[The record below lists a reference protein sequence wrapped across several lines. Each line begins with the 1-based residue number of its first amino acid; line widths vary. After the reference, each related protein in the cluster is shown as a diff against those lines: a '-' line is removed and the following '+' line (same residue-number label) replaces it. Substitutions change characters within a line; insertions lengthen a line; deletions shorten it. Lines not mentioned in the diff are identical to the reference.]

1 MGGVRRIR
9 DVSVKRRRV
18 RRSAVSGLVCGLV
31 SALAVG
37 LVPGTALPAVAQQPV
52 REPKAAQ
59 APEGDTDQATTADAL
74 AEAKRTGKPV
84 EVGSLRGEHSD
95 VYAQP
100 DGSLEAREYLRSV
113 RARVDGE
120 WRPVDTDL
128 AKAAD
133 GTVAPKVSTVEIR
146 FSGGG
151 DGPLVRMEKAGRE
164 VALSWPGSLP
174 VPELADAT
182 ATYRDV
188 LPGVDLRMGA
198 QEDGFTQLLVV
209 KSAEAAASEKLA
221 ALRLDLATEGVNVQE
236 TAEGGLE
243 AVDHG
248 AQGAVFEAP
257 KPMMWDSSTPSEAV
271 ASPARLRA
279 TDAEA
284 EGAEVEAGVREP
296 GAGESGKLAPV
307 GVELPASGD
316 ALVLKPDADVLAG
329 EDTVY
334 PVFIDP
340 IWYTPRASAWTMASK
355 YWASSPQWKFNGDS
369 DAGMGYCN
377 WSYCQPN
384 DTKRLF
390 YRIPTSKFAGK
401 TILSAEFTVP
411 NTWSASCDA
420 RSVELWRT
428 KDISSSTTWNAQ
440 NASGFWT
447 KRLASKSFAYG
458 FNGCAAKDAEFD
470 VKAAVQ
476 DAANGKLST
485 MTFGLRA
492 ASESDG
498 YAWKRFSSKA
508 SLRVRYNQPPPQIK
522 MSQLTMEY
530 GGTCKKPADAARVRT
545 LGKIIANKVTDPDGD
560 NVAVQFRAA
569 WDSGDGKGVVA
580 RWTPSPT
587 TSKKS
592 GASFTVSLPSSIPA
606 NKRVHWYARSYDG
619 AQYSPWSTAG
629 TPTGCYFV
637 YDTSVPK
644 APTISSGDYPASNPE
659 DPEDPWLDGM
669 GKYGAFT
676 LKASDS
682 DVVKYWYGVNRD
694 PSSKNAVTTSGG
706 AAKVLQLLPA
716 EPGVNFVTAQAF
728 DTAGN
733 GSEIRTYQY
742 RVKAGQPERAMWQ
755 MDEPT
760 GAKEAAGTSGAR
772 VATLYGGTTLGV
784 AGKSGTALGLD
795 GTSGYASADIPTV
808 NTSNGFSVS
817 VWVKLDRMPDSVAV
831 IAAQPG
837 NNTPG
842 FELYYSQGYDR
853 WVFNQYTSDTAGA
866 SIARAMAP
874 TAGGVSVDQWTHL
887 VGVYSGGAKELQ
899 LYIDGKL
906 VGQTPYT
913 TAWDARRGLRIGA
926 GELAGTVKNFFPGTI
941 DDLRLF
947 DKPVSA
953 TEVGNLFRQ
962 ESIGNGRTARTIF
975 SLDEEPGATEVVGY
989 ADAQPL
995 SLIGDAKLG
1004 DPGMAGNSL
1013 TLGGNGYARTAAPHV
1028 DTQRPFA
1035 VSAWAKLDRIPGQ
1048 AATVVAQM
1056 GANRPG
1062 FQLYY
1067 SGTFKRWGFM
1077 QYVTDTADSSQV
1089 RVLQPDTAPDPRPGD
1104 WVHLVGVHDPT
1115 ADTLTLYVNGAKVGS
1130 VAQSSPWYAGGPVQA
1145 GALTT
1150 GSGNVSQYLP
1160 GQIDDIRV
1168 YDRVIADEEVQQL
1181 FKQRAVLKGRWN
1193 FETTAGTATVTTP
1206 DLSDQ
1211 KNAMTLSGGAKR
1223 GAGWVDT
1230 YGLEL
1235 DGINGSAGTSTMPID
1250 TGSSFT
1256 VTAWA
1261 QGAATPDHS
1270 VAVVSG
1276 EGASQSAFNVRF
1288 VPDAKGSDGLGRWQ
1302 LTLPD
1307 TDGTSAMVQQ
1317 VNNTEFY
1324 DVRDWNH
1331 LAVVYDGFAKE
1342 ARLYVNG
1349 MLQEIACGDGDGDS
1363 DDTACEDLISWA
1375 DNVLTFKASKSLQ
1388 VGRAKTAGKWDEYFA
1403 GSIDDVWAFQ
1413 GALDEIQVGK
1423 LANAM
1428 FDFPTEVPSNS

>member
-1 MGGVRRIR
+1 M
-9 DVSVKRRRV
+9 
-18 RRSAVSGLVCGLV
+18 

-59 APEGDTDQATTADAL
+59 ASEGDTAQATTADAL

-84 EVGSLRGEHSD
+84 EISSLRGEHSD

-100 DGSLEAREYLRSV
+100 DGSLEAREYLRPV

-120 WRPVDTDL
+120 WKPIDTDL

-133 GTVAPKVSTVEIR
+133 GTVAPKVSTVGIR

-151 DGPLVRMEKAGRE
+151 NGPLVRMEKAGRE
-164 VALSWPGSLP
+164 VALSWPGPLP
-174 VPELADAT
+174 TPELADAT
-182 ATYRDV
+182 ATYREV

-257 KPMMWDSSTPSEAV
+257 KPMMWDSSTPSGAV
-271 ASPARLRA
+271 ANPARLRA
-279 TDAEA
+279 AAAEAGVAEA
-284 EGAEVEAGVREP
+284 EADTREP

-329 EDTVY
+329 KDTVY

-411 NTWSASCDA
+411 NTWSASCSA

-428 KDISSSTTWNAQ
+428 KDISSSTTWNSQ

-447 KRLASKSFAYG
+447 KQLASKSFAYG

-476 DAANGKLST
+476 DAANDKLST
-485 MTFGLRA
+485 MTFGLQA

-498 YAWKRFSSKA
+498 YAWKRFSSQA
-508 SLRVRYNQPPPQIK
+508 SLRVKYNQPPPQIK
-522 MSQLTMEY
+522 MSQLMMDS
-530 GGTCKKPADAARVRT
+530 GGTCKKPDAAARVRS
-545 LGKIIANKVTDPDGD
+545 LGIIRAINVTDPDKD

-569 WDSGDGKGVVA
+569 WKADGDKDPVA
-580 RWTPSPT
+580 HWTPSLT
-587 TSKKS
+587 TSKPS
-592 GASFTVSLPSSIPA
+592 GSSFSISLPSSIPA
-606 NKRVHWYARSYDG
+606 NKMVHWYARSYDG
-619 AQYSPWSTAG
+619 TQYSPWSTAG

-637 YDTSVPK
+637 YDTSAPK
-644 APTISSGDYPASNPE
+644 GPTISSVDYPSS
-659 DPEDPWLDGM
+659 DPSDAEAPWLDGM

-676 LKASDS
+676 LKASDNTA
-682 DVVKYWYGVNRD
+682 VKYWYGINGD
-694 PSSKNAVTTSGG
+694 PTSKNTVTTSAG
-706 AAKVLQLLPA
+706 AARTLQLLPSK
-716 EPGVNFVTAQAF
+716 PGLNYIMAQSF
-728 DTAGN
+728 DAAGN
-733 GSEIRTYQY
+733 ASDTTPYWY
-742 RVKAGQPERAMWQ
+742 RVKVGQPERAMWQ
-755 MDEPT
+755 MDEQAD
-760 GAKEAAGTSGAR
+760 AKEAAGTSGAR
-772 VATLYGGTTLGV
+772 VATLNGGTTLGA

-795 GTSGYASADIPTV
+795 GTSGYAAADIPTV

-817 VWVKLDRMPDSVAV
+817 AWVKLDRLPNGAAV

-837 NNTPG
+837 NNSPG

-853 WVFNQYTSDTAGA
+853 WVFNQYTSDTSGA

-874 TAGGVSVDQWTHL
+874 AAGGVSVNKWTHL

-906 VGQTPYT
+906 VGQTPYS

-926 GELAGTVKNFFPGTI
+926 TELSGTVKNFFPGTI

-975 SLDEEPGATEVVGY
+975 SLDEAPGATEVVGY

-1056 GANRPG
+1056 GSNRPG

-1130 VAQSSPWYAGGPVQA
+1130 VAQSSPWYAGGSVQA

-1150 GSGNVSQYLP
+1150 GSGSVSQYLP

-1168 YDRVIADEEVQQL
+1168 YDRVIGDAEAQQL

-1193 FETTAGTATVTTP
+1193 FEETNGTSTVTTP
-1206 DLSDQ
+1206 DLSNQ
-1211 KNAMTLSGGAKR
+1211 RNAMTLSGGAKR
-1223 GAGWVDT
+1223 GAGWVDF

-1250 TGSSFT
+1250 TGLSFT

-1261 QGAATPDHS
+1261 QGAATPARS
-1270 VAVVSG
+1270 VAAVSG
-1276 EGASQSAFNVRF
+1276 EGESQSAFNVRF
-1288 VPDAKGSDGLGRWQ
+1288 VPDAKDPNGLGRWQ
-1302 LTLPD
+1302 LALPD
-1307 TDGTSAMVQQ
+1307 TDATKTSVQP
-1317 VNNTEFY
+1317 VSNTEFF

-1349 MLQEIACGDGDGDS
+1349 TLQEIACGDGDGDT
-1363 DDTACEDLISWA
+1363 DDAACEDLISWA
-1375 DNVLTFKASKSLQ
+1375 DDVLTFKASKSLQ
-1388 VGRAKTAGKWDEYFA
+1388 VGRAKTAGKWGEYFA

-1413 GALDEIQVGK
+1413 GALSDGQVQR
-1423 LANAM
+1423 LATAR
-1428 FDFPTEVPSNS
+1428 FGLPTEVPEGD